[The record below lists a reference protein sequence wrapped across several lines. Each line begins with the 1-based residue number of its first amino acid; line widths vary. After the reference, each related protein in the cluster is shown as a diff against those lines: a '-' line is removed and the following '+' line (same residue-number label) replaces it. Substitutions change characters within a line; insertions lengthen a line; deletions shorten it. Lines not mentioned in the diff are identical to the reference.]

1 MWGSVD
7 PAVLSTGSQAESKR
21 RHLVTTAEERR
32 AGREGPRHE
41 WLIGAPNAVGY
52 KPDDIAG
59 ALSAVSKK
67 NLTIEETQDAVKA
80 WLRAPVK
87 EA

>member
-1 MWGSVD
+1 LSPQPKNAGQEEKA
-7 PAVLSTGSQAESKR
+7 PAQAAVEAVKE
-21 RHLVTTAEERR
+21 AEVAED
-32 AGREGPRHE
+32 AETYSHE